1 MRKVAVFVDVQ
12 NLQEVFEKQGAEV
25 RYDRIKS
32 YLLNKYKMKN
42 VEFVK
47 FVAFVPSKKDD
58 DKRTKLID
66 AISLM
71 GYRIV
76 TKPAKVRPD
85 GSIKANMDIEITI
98 EAISMV
104 GRIDELVLVSGDSD
118 YEPLI
123 DYLSKC
129 GIKVV
134 ILGPGRG
141 PTAVEII
148 RAADEFENLTE
159 IEGTIVK

>member
-12 NLQEVFEKQGAEV
+12 NLQEIFEKQGAEV

-76 TKPAKVRPD
+76 TKPAKIRPD

-98 EAISMV
+98 EAISMI
-104 GRIDELVLVSGDSD
+104 GRIDELVLASGDSD

-123 DYLSKC
+123 DYLSRC
-129 GIKVV
+129 GVKVV

-148 RAADEFENLTE
+148 RSADEFENLTE
-159 IEGTIVK
+159 IEGKIIK

>member
-1 MRKVAVFVDVQ
+1 MKKVVVFVDVQ

-47 FVAFVPSKKDD
+47 FIAFVPSKKDD

-76 TKPAKVRPD
+76 TKPAKIRPD

-98 EAISMV
+98 EAISMI

-123 DYLSKC
+123 DYLSRC
-129 GIKVV
+129 GVKVV

>member
-1 MRKVAVFVDVQ
+1 MKKVAVFVDVQ
-12 NLQEVFEKQGAEV
+12 NLQEIFEKQGAEV

-42 VEFVK
+42 VEFIK
-47 FVAFVPSKKDD
+47 FIAFVPSKKDD

-123 DYLSKC
+123 DYLSRC